1 MPRLVWTAAL
11 LSWVLA
17 VPLWF
22 VMKFVLVIAHEGG
35 HALAAKLL
43 FRNLESITF
52 DRSGGGGT
60 LPAPGVPWLFN
71 IFIGLAGYLGPSL
84 FGLFGVWL
92 LVRGQ
97 TSAVLWGSLA
107 FLAVM
112 LFAVRG
118 WIGWLLVPG
127 LMVVIWLIATRTEP
141 PLQTLYTHM
150 WIWFLLI
157 GAVQRMLLFVADKQY
172 DQDGTDAARLQ
183 DFTGVPSAIWTFV
196 FLVGTI
202 AALAY
207 GGGLLLRSAT

>member
-22 VMKFVLVIAHEGG
+22 VMRFVLVIAHEGG
-35 HALAAKLL
+35 HALASKLL
-43 FRNLESITF
+43 FRNLESVTF
-52 DRSGGGGT
+52 NRSGGGMT
-60 LPAPGVPWLFN
+60 STVPPVPWLFN
-71 IFIGLAGYLGPSL
+71 ILIKLAGYLGPSL

-92 LVRGQ
+92 LVRG
-97 TSAVLWGSLA
+97 SIEVVLWGSLA

-118 WIGWLLVPG
+118 VVGWLSVPG
-127 LMVVIWLIATRTEP
+127 LMVIIWLIATRTEP

-157 GAVQRMLLFVADKQY
+157 GAVQRMLLFVANKQY
-172 DQDGTDAARLQ
+172 DQDKTDAAGLESL
-183 DFTGVPSAIWTFV
+183 TGVPSAIWTFV

-207 GGGLLLRSAT
+207 GGGLLLRSAM